1 MELENNKYI
10 LYVSY
15 DRNKNLIDF
24 FKNIKININNYD
36 DNIENLIKIHYVIF
50 DENNYDKMERYRNL
64 ISKYIENLT
73 KIIINNTK
81 FHSILKNSYVM
92 DYIRMEMIDYEK
104 NIKNI

>member
-15 DRNKNLIDF
+15 DKNKNLIDF
-24 FKNIKININNYD
+24 CKSIKININNYD
-36 DNIENLIKIHYVIF
+36 DDIKIHYVIF
-50 DENNYDKMERYRNL
+50 DENNYDKMEKYRNL

-73 KIIINNTK
+73 KSIINNTK